1 MGELV
6 TLLSLGLNLRK
17 IRLGA
22 SCQPT
27 DSTIAEVLQ
36 ANQLQR
42 LEAFEARDA
51 RLLTLSSA
59 TLFINSCPDLVSLLD
74 LASWGGVQEEELSL
88 LKERVERE
96 NLELDLGEEQHT
108 GEREIT
114 IYQLC
119 RNALRVKY
127 GRVDHREGE
136 E

>member
-1 MGELV
+1 MLE
-6 TLLSLGLNLRK
+6 
-17 IRLGA
+17 
-22 SCQPT
+22 
-27 DSTIAEVLQ
+27 

-51 RLLTLSSA
+51 RQLTLSSA
-59 TLFINSCPDLVSLLD
+59 NLLINSCPDLVSLLD

-96 NLELDLGEEQHT
+96 NLELDLGEEMHT

-119 RNALRVKY
+119 RQMPISHSLLIVITIIHIMSLNCHRHMLYSRNALRVKY
-127 GRVDHREGE
+127 GRVDHWEGE